1 MKSKVAILLIVLTM
15 ASTALAIGDISIGP
29 FYGMSIPIA
38 NDNIKS
44 GGMFGVQ
51 AKFAPAPFFAAGL
64 HFQSRKFGDPSQ
76 TLFYGSDTN
85 DGGKVSSFGMD
96 AYIGKT
102 SGIGPNFYFMASFG
116 SYKWKRDNMEDIS
129 KMAYAFGPGMEI
141 VLPMK
146 LGIEGRGMLEV
157 VPTGDKG
164 SWKSFMWLIGLNY
177 HIGLG
182 VM

>member
-1 MKSKVAILLIVLTM
+1 MKTKATILLIVLAM
-15 ASTALAIGDISIGP
+15 ASSALAIGDISIGP
-29 FYGMSIPIA
+29 FYGMSTPIA

-51 AKFAPAPFFAAGL
+51 AKFAPTSFFAAGL
-64 HFQSRKFGDPSQ
+64 HFQARKFGDPSQ
-76 TLFYGSDTN
+76 DLFYGSDTK
-85 DGGKVSSFGMD
+85 DGGKVTSFGMD

-102 SGIGPNFYFMASFG
+102 SGIGANPYFMASFG

-129 KMAYAFGPGMEI
+129 KMAYAFGPGLEV

-146 LGIEGRGMLEV
+146 LGIEGRGMLEIT
-157 VPTGDKG
+157 PTGDKG
-164 SWKSFMWLIGLNY
+164 SWKSFIWFIGLNY